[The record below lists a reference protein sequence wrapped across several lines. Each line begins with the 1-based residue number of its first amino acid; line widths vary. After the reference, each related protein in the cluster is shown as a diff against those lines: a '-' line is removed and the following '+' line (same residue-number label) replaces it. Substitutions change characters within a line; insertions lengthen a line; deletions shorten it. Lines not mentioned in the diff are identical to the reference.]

1 MKSDNDNGRK
11 IGRKSAFNLDVYE
24 EIALFREHLAVD
36 GFIFGGQRE
45 VGHVSGLD
53 WGKARLQRK
62 GGGGA
67 IGILFLFH
75 YSTHQPTVLR
85 IIWILWILWILF
97 MM

>member
-1 MKSDNDNGRK
+1 MERYNDNGGK
-11 IGRKSAFNLDVYE
+11 IGRKSAINLDVYE

-67 IGILFLFH
+67 IEYSFFH
-75 YSTHQPTVLR
+75 YSTISLR
-85 IIWILWILWILF
+85 YSVCIWIF
-97 MM
+97 PFRDMMFN